1 MFFYSQGRPARVV
14 APPETQR
21 PRDAP
26 GRRAREGAFRF
37 IRVSLYSSFFL
48 FEFLAGVWTDGVF
61 FYSQVTTQSR
71 LRCLQH
77 VSLLKSLSDDQ
88 RTTLVQLL
96 QPKQYTE
103 GEVVFNQGDAGDK
116 FYIVETGNV
125 AIHRRVSFN
134 SRTGNWS
141 DIVFCSQANTHE
153 RHEQL

>member
-1 MFFYSQGRPARVV
+1 MLAARL
-14 APPETQR
+14 AP
-21 PRDAP
+21 
-26 GRRAREGAFRF
+26 
-37 IRVSLYSSFFL
+37 
-48 FEFLAGVWTDGVF
+48 
-61 FYSQVTTQSR
+61 
-71 LRCLQH
+71 
-77 VSLLKSLSDDQ
+77 KSLSDDQ

>member
-1 MFFYSQGRPARVV
+1 M
-14 APPETQR
+14 
-21 PRDAP
+21 
-26 GRRAREGAFRF
+26 
-37 IRVSLYSSFFL
+37 YSSFFL

-125 AIHRRVSFN
+125 AIHR
-134 SRTGNWS
+134 
-141 DIVFCSQANTHE
+141 
-153 RHEQL
+153 

>member
-1 MFFYSQGRPARVV
+1 MAIGLTSCFFIH
-14 APPETQR
+14 
-21 PRDAP
+21 RDAP
-26 GRRAREGAFRF
+26 PASLLRLRRKDLETLLGDGLEKASFFIFDFRF
-37 IRVSLYSSFFL
+37 IRVSFYSSFFL
-48 FEFLAGVWTDGVF
+48 FEYYTGDWTDGAF

-96 QPKQYTE
+96 QPRQYTE

-125 AIHRRVSFN
+125 AIHR
-134 SRTGNWS
+134 
-141 DIVFCSQANTHE
+141 
-153 RHEQL
+153 

>member
-1 MFFYSQGRPARVV
+1 MNFVFYRTAFEVNDADGVRSGAR
-14 APPETQR
+14 ADTR
-21 PRDAP
+21 
-26 GRRAREGAFRF
+26 GARSRVRF
-37 IRVSLYSSFFL
+37 YLCFTL
-48 FEFLAGVWTDGVF
+48 NLTGDWTDGLF

-96 QPKQYTE
+96 QPRQYTE

-125 AIHRRVSFN
+125 AIHRRVYFD
-134 SRTGNWS
+134 SRMGK
-141 DIVFCSQANTHE
+141 
-153 RHEQL
+153 

>member
-1 MFFYSQGRPARVV
+1 M
-14 APPETQR
+14 
-21 PRDAP
+21 
-26 GRRAREGAFRF
+26 
-37 IRVSLYSSFFL
+37 YSSFFL

-134 SRTGNWS
+134 YRMGNS
-141 DIVFCSQANTHE
+141 TDVLFCSQANTHE

>member
-1 MFFYSQGRPARVV
+1 MKKIVVTGGAGFIASHIIEEAFARNLEVV
-14 APPETQR
+14 ILDNMHTGKQSNLDFLKSKGE
-21 PRDAP
+21 
-26 GRRAREGAFRF
+26 FRF
-37 IRVSLYSSFFL
+37 IRLSFYSSFFL
-48 FEFLAGVWTDGVF
+48 FEYYTGDWTDGLF

-96 QPKQYTE
+96 QPRQYTE

-125 AIHRRVSFN
+125 AIHRRVYFD
-134 SRTGNWS
+134 SRMGK
-141 DIVFCSQANTHE
+141 
-153 RHEQL
+153 

>member
-26 GRRAREGAFRF
+26 GRRPREGEFLY
-37 IRVSLYSSFFL
+37 IRLSFYSSFFL
-48 FEFLAGVWTDGVF
+48 FEYYTGDWTDGLF
-61 FYSQVTTQSR
+61 FNSQVTTQSR

-96 QPKQYTE
+96 QPRQYTE

-125 AIHRRVSFN
+125 AIHRRVYFD
-134 SRTGNWS
+134 SRMGK
-141 DIVFCSQANTHE
+141 
-153 RHEQL
+153 

>member
-1 MFFYSQGRPARVV
+1 MLRLRRKDL
-14 APPETQR
+14 ETLLG
-21 PRDAP
+21 D
-26 GRRAREGAFRF
+26 GLEKVRF
-37 IRVSLYSSFFL
+37 VL
-48 FEFLAGVWTDGVF
+48 FEFLCIRVSFYSSFLRAFGLTACF

-134 SRTGNWS
+134 YRMGNS
-141 DIVFCSQANTHE
+141 TDVLFCSQANTHE

>member
-1 MFFYSQGRPARVV
+1 MYFRITIITRIG
-14 APPETQR
+14 
-21 PRDAP
+21 DCID
-26 GRRAREGAFRF
+26 GA
-37 IRVSLYSSFFL
+37 
-48 FEFLAGVWTDGVF
+48 F

-125 AIHRRVSFN
+125 TIHR
-134 SRTGNWS
+134 
-141 DIVFCSQANTHE
+141 
-153 RHEQL
+153 

>member
-1 MFFYSQGRPARVV
+1 
-14 APPETQR
+14 
-21 PRDAP
+21 
-26 GRRAREGAFRF
+26 
-37 IRVSLYSSFFL
+37 L
-48 FEFLAGVWTDGVF
+48 F

-96 QPKQYTE
+96 QPRQYTE

-125 AIHRRVSFN
+125 AIHRRVYFD
-134 SRTGNWS
+134 SRTGN
-141 DIVFCSQANTHE
+141 
-153 RHEQL
+153 

>member
-1 MFFYSQGRPARVV
+1 MSCFFYSQGRPARVV

-26 GRRAREGAFRF
+26 GRRAREGEFLY
-37 IRVSLYSSFFL
+37 IRLSFYSSFFL
-48 FEFLAGVWTDGVF
+48 FEFHTGDWTDGLF

-96 QPKQYTE
+96 QPRQYTE

-125 AIHRRVSFN
+125 AIHR
-134 SRTGNWS
+134 
-141 DIVFCSQANTHE
+141 
-153 RHEQL
+153 